1 MKRYRYQHKETIV
14 TILVEGDRYYDV
26 AVNAILEARKEI
38 ESVIRS
44 DPFFLSSLEPYNI
57 SGGPVTR
64 RMVEAAE
71 KAGLGPMASV
81 AGMISQYAVEKMVEE
96 GADFA
101 VVDNGG
107 DMAIYSQR
115 EIVVGVY
122 TGTNIKLG
130 FKIGPS
136 DDMRAIC
143 TSSGRIGHSISF
155 GYADAATVFG
165 GDACVAD
172 AFATALGNEI
182 KEEANEESF
191 TAVLEEFWEKCRDK
205 DYVDGIFAVKGEMMG
220 FAGKVPEVVRAEVDP
235 DLITRG

>member
-1 MKRYRYQHKETIV
+1 M
-14 TILVEGDRYYDV
+14 

-57 SGGPVTR
+57 SGGPVTK
-64 RMVEAAE
+64 RMVDAGEL
-71 KAGLGPMASV
+71 AGLGPMASV
-81 AGMISQYAVEKMVEE
+81 AGTISQYAVEKMVKQ

-107 DMAIYSQR
+107 DMAVFSQQ

-122 TGTNIKLG
+122 TGTNTKLG
-130 FKIGPS
+130 FKIEPS
-136 DDMRAIC
+136 DDIRAIC

-155 GYADAATVFG
+155 GRADAATVFG
-165 GDACVAD
+165 GDACVTD

-191 TAVLEEFWEKCRDK
+191 TAVMEDFWERAKS
-205 DYVDGIFAVKGEMMG
+205 YVDGIFAVKGEMMG

>member
-1 MKRYRYQHKETIV
+1 MKRFKYQHKQTIV
-14 TILVEGDRYYDV
+14 TILVDEEKYYDV

-44 DPFFLSSLEPYNI
+44 DPFFLSSLEPYNFYE
-57 SGGPVTR
+57 GPVTR
-64 RMVEAAE
+64 RMVDAAE
-71 KAGLGPMASV
+71 VAGLGPMASV

-107 DMAIYSQR
+107 DMAIFSHR

-130 FKIGPS
+130 FKIEPS
-136 DDMRAIC
+136 NEIKAVC
-143 TSSGRIGHSISF
+143 TSSGRIGHSVSF

-182 KEEANEESF
+182 KEEVSEESF
-191 TAVLEEFWEKCRDK
+191 TTVMEDFWGRSEG
-205 DYVDGIFAVKGEMMG
+205 YVDGIFAVKGEMMG
-220 FAGKVPEVVRAEVDP
+220 FAGKVPEVVRAEVDT

>member
-14 TILVEGDRYYDV
+14 TILVEDDRYYDV

-44 DPFFLSSLEPYNI
+44 DPFFFSSLEPYNFYE
-57 SGGPVTR
+57 GAVTR

-71 KAGLGPMASV
+71 AAGLGPMASV
-81 AGMISQYAVEKMVEE
+81 AGMISQFAVEKMVEE

-107 DMAIYSQR
+107 DMAIYSQQ
-115 EIVVGVY
+115 EMVIGVY
-122 TGTNIKLG
+122 TGTNMKLG
-130 FKIGPS
+130 FKIEPPEEI
-136 DDMRAIC
+136 RAIC

-165 GDACVAD
+165 DDACVAD

-182 KEEANEESF
+182 KEEVDEENF
-191 TAVLEEFWEKCRDK
+191 TSVMEEFWERCKDK
-205 DYVDGIFAVKGEMMG
+205 DYVEGIFAVKGELMG
-220 FAGKVPEVVRAEVDP
+220 FAGNVPEVVRAEVDP

>member
-81 AGMISQYAVEKMVEE
+81 AGMISQYAVEKMMEE

-220 FAGKVPEVVRAEVDP
+220 FAGEVPEVVRAEVDP

>member
-1 MKRYRYQHKETIV
+1 MKRFKYQHKQTIV
-14 TILVEGDRYYDV
+14 TILVEEDRYYDI

-44 DPFFLSSLEPYNI
+44 DPFFLSSLEPYNV
-57 SGGPVTR
+57 SGGPITR
-64 RMVEAAE
+64 RMVKAGEM
-71 KAGLGPMASV
+71 AGLGPMASV

-107 DMAIYSQR
+107 DMAVFSQQ

-130 FKIGPS
+130 FKIEPAEEI
-136 DDMRAIC
+136 RAIC

-172 AFATALGNEI
+172 AFATALGNDI
-182 KEEANEESF
+182 KEEINEESF
-191 TAVLEEFWEKCRDK
+191 TTVMEDFWERAKS
-205 DYVDGIFAVKGEMMG
+205 YVDGIFAVKGEMMG
-220 FAGKVPEVVRAEVDP
+220 FAGKVPEIVRAEVNP